1 MGRVVKLEPTTTR
14 ERRTPASAPRAGTRA
29 RDGSANGRAA
39 SAGRARRR
47 GGRRRP
53 SKTALVLGGGGFT
66 GGVYE
71 IGALRA
77 LDLLAV
83 NSTVNRFDVYVG
95 TSAGSFI
102 AALCANGVTPEE
114 MMRVVTGQGPQAF
127 RDVDLSD
134 LLRPNLLEFAR
145 RGVQLPFRAA
155 SLLRQLVSQ
164 PGQVSLMDLMLGL
177 AEGLPS
183 GVYTGTGIERYLHKV
198 LSDPDRSDDFRELSS
213 ELYITAT
220 DLDTCERI
228 VFGSPG
234 HDTVPISTAV
244 RASGALPMV
253 YAPVQ
258 LGGRELID
266 GGIVSTTNLDI
277 AVEAG
282 AQLVIVINP
291 IVPYVNDFAAEVRTL
306 RGRRPRR
313 VSDMGFPQIG
323 YQAFK
328 LVAHQRLHEM
338 ASRWEER
345 YPGVDIVLIEPEPT
359 DELMFQTSMM
369 NFTSRLAIAR
379 HGFQSVTYH
388 LAREYSRYR
397 EIATRHGLQI
407 SAERLRKVV
416 EHFDAAEEAAP
427 DSSAWRRILEGTT
440 GALLRQ
446 SETAG

>member
-1 MGRVVKLEPTTTR
+1 MGRVVKLEPTAAR
-14 ERRTPASAPRAGTRA
+14 ERRGSPAS
-29 RDGSANGRAA
+29 GSRGRVRPKNGAA
-39 SAGRARRR
+39 ARRR
-47 GGRRRP
+47 GRRRP

-77 LDLLAV
+77 LDLLAT
-83 NSTVNRFDVYVG
+83 NSTVNQFDVYVG

-114 MMRVVTGQGPQAF
+114 MMRVVTSQGPQPF
-127 RDVDLSD
+127 RDVDLAD

-145 RGVQLPFRAA
+145 KGAQLPLRLA
-155 SLLRQLVSQ
+155 SIARQVVTQPSQ
-164 PGQVSLMDLMLGL
+164 ISVMDLALGL
-177 AEGLPS
+177 AEALPS
-183 GVYTGTGIERYLHKV
+183 GVYTGAGIERYLHKV
-198 LSDPDRSDDFRELSS
+198 LSDPDRSDDFRKLAS

-220 DLDTCERI
+220 DLDTCERV
-228 VFGSPG
+228 VFGG
-234 HDTVPISTAV
+234 EGFEDVPISTAV

-253 YAPVQ
+253 YAPVK

-282 AQLVIVINP
+282 AKLVVVINP
-291 IVPYVNDFAAEVRTL
+291 IVPYINDFSEQVRTL
-306 RGRRPRR
+306 RGRRARR

-338 ASRWEER
+338 ATRWEER
-345 YPGVDIVLIEPEPT
+345 YPGVDIVLIEPEQT

-388 LAREYSRYR
+388 LAEQYEHYR
-397 EIATRHGLQI
+397 EVSERHGLEI
-407 SAERLRKVV
+407 SPDRLRQVV
-416 EHFDAAEEAAP
+416 EHFDAAEAAP
-427 DSSAWRRILEGTT
+427 DSSAWRKILEGTT

-446 SETAG
+446 SGSAG